1 MARGAI
7 AARIQGDDYQARWFW
22 FQVCRLFSECPKVV
36 RVGYEA
42 NNIKSFDDVVVY
54 YQDMED
60 DEGNPLNAEYYQVK
74 FHVTSAGAFTWEGM
88 MDPSF
93 INATS
98 VSILQRLKNAQA
110 EYAPKGTEAHFIL
123 YSPWQVHPDDLLA
136 KVHSQTDGRLDWYRL
151 AEGSPKSK
159 MGRLRAAWREH
170 LGIETDEELCTIL
183 RSLRIRQG
191 RTLQEIGGLLNDK
204 LYRAGLVPVEDG
216 RLCNQYDDLVH
227 KLVQLRKTEFT
238 REEIEVICKR
248 ENLWMGH
255 SIPEPDAYRVGIR
268 SFLRWAENLEDE
280 TNAMLDLLR
289 YFNGR
294 SIQAPELWQQQIY
307 PAIDSFLAS
316 NLRYGSS
323 CHLHLHT
330 HASIAFATGYCLNS
344 KSGINV
350 ALVQSTGT
358 GQEIWRLSPQSNLD
372 QYSTWTFIQ
381 ELISE
386 EGTDVALALSVTHSV
401 TSDVQEYIAQE
412 HLSVHRIFSYT
423 LPKGASSQAIV
434 DANHAKLLA
443 DQLCDHLRND
453 RTIPERQRILHIF
466 VAAPNALVFFIGQL
480 ARSFGLCIFY
490 EYDFDSSTPGAY
502 QPSLMFP
509 PPVVPEHQ

>member
-22 FQVCRLFSECPKVV
+22 FQICRLFSERTKVV
-36 RVGYEA
+36 RVSYEA

-54 YQDMED
+54 YQGMED
-60 DEGNPLNAEYYQVK
+60 DEGNLLSAEYYQVK

-88 MDPSF
+88 MNPSF

-110 EYAPKGTEAHFIL
+110 QYAPKGTEAHFIL
-123 YSPWQVHPDDLLA
+123 YSPWQIHPDDLLA

-151 AEGSPKSK
+151 AEGGSKSNFGK
-159 MGRLRAAWREH
+159 LRAAWREH
-170 LGIETDEELCTIL
+170 LKIETDEELCTIL
-183 RSLRIRQG
+183 RPLRIRQG

-204 LYRAGLVPVEDG
+204 LYRAGLVQVEDG
-216 RLCNQYDDLVH
+216 RLCNPYDDLVH

-294 SIQAPELWQQQIY
+294 SIRSPELWQQQIY
-307 PAIDSFLAS
+307 PAVDSFLAS
-316 NLRYGSS
+316 NLRPGNR

-350 ALVQSTGT
+350 ALIQSTGT
-358 GQEIWRLSPQSNLD
+358 GQEIWQPSPQSNPD
-372 QYSTWTFIQ
+372 QYPTWTFTQ
-381 ELISE
+381 ELILE
-386 EGTDVALALSVTHSV
+386 ECTDVALALSVTHLV
-401 TSDVQEYIAQE
+401 TSDVQVYIAQE
-412 HLSVHRIFSYT
+412 HLPVHRIFSYT

-443 DQLCDHLRND
+443 DHLSSRLKND
-453 RTIPERQRILHIF
+453 RTPLERQGVLHIF
-466 VAAPNALVFFIGQL
+466 IAAPNALVFFIGQL
-480 ARSFGLCIFY
+480 ARSFGSCIVY
-490 EYDFDSSTPGAY
+490 EYDFDRNIPGAY
-502 QPSLMFP
+502 QPSLKFP
-509 PPVVPEHQ
+509 PP